1 MRPPRDI
8 GREVQLRPQL
18 GRWKS
23 ELDGLLSSNAD
34 QPGRDRLTVNRLFRE
49 LRGLGYEGGY
59 DAVRRYA

>member
-1 MRPPRDI
+1 MQP
-8 GREVQLRPQL
+8 RPQL

-34 QPGRDRLTVNRLFRE
+34 QPGRERLAVIRLFQE
-49 LRGLGYEGGY
+49 LRGLGYGGGY